1 MLAQRA
7 TTSLAARPRR
17 RPLGRRRAQL
27 RATASLAAG
36 PPPERRPLGG
46 AAPSARGLGGAA
58 PTRPDCSTS
67 ALELYASALELARRD
82 NFDAARDAFQRAV
95 AACPQW
101 DTPWVSFAQCE
112 RRAAGADADE
122 CVRRCREVLQA
133 ALRINPRSARI
144 ICAWGLMVS
153 SVASAI
159 RSRKHPGN
167 LPNQPTP
174 DHRPLPKRNSQELK
188 RGNLGPALVMLE
200 RSAAFDARCAPVLE
214 WAPVREAQR
223 TVGAQRRGGGG
234 SGGGK

>member
-1 MLAQRA
+1 MLTRQLPVNTRV
-7 TTSLAARPRR
+7 LGVFAARAETPTRVLCVGESR
-17 RPLGRRRAQL
+17 ALNTPAFIIPAMRAQL
-27 RATASLAAG
+27 ITASLSAG

-46 AAPSARGLGGAA
+46 AAPSARGLGSAA
-58 PTRPDCSTS
+58 PARPDCSTS
-67 ALELYASALELARRD
+67 AIELYASALELARRD

-133 ALRINPRSARI
+133 ALRMNPRSARI

-159 RSRKHPGN
+159 QSRKHPG
-167 LPNQPTP
+167 
-174 DHRPLPKRNSQELK
+174 K
-188 RGNLGPALVMLE
+188 
-200 RSAAFDARCAPVLE
+200 
-214 WAPVREAQR
+214 
-223 TVGAQRRGGGG
+223 
-234 SGGGK
+234 